1 MQQDLSHIQTP
12 MSLDAQQQKAI
23 EKEETPKRVLGGPWL
38 YGIRAIAIL
47 MALFHIYTAGT
58 GSFVLQNTIHLMF
71 AFLLIFI
78 TYPPRKQS
86 PRRDVVQI
94 WDIILT
100 VLGLMGNVYYMLNLD
115 RILYDLGYLSP
126 TGFDILL
133 GGVMVVLVLEA
144 ARRTVG
150 WALPALA
157 TIAILYALLGP
168 HLPGIWAH
176 SGFSFQDVISTL
188 YLGELG
194 IYGSVMRV
202 SSAVIAIFVIF
213 GGLLVHTGGGDAF
226 IRIAYALTGRL
237 TGGPAKVAIVSSMFF
252 GMISGSTAANVATT
266 GVFTIPLMKKRGYE
280 KNFAGA
286 TEAAASSGG
295 QIMPP
300 IMGAAAF
307 IMADILGV
315 SYFKIAAMAV
325 IPAVLYYLGCWFAV
339 QFEAKRVGM
348 PKDPTAGKL
357 PLREIFAGSHTLFI
371 PLILLIFL
379 LVLMYTPTTSAF
391 WAFISA
397 LFLYLVSQRSRKQLW
412 EALKKIMISL
422 EAGAQTAALVAS
434 MIAVVQLVIA
444 VVGMTGLAV
453 KFSSLIVTLSGQSL
467 LTALFLGMI
476 VTILLG
482 MGVPTVA
489 AYMLGISV
497 VAGAFVAVGV
507 EPLAAHFFI
516 FYYAVLAGVTPP
528 VALAAYIGAAIAG
541 GHWFRTAV
549 TACRI
554 GFAGFLVPFMFVYNP
569 TLLGQGSFA
578 SIVISVP
585 SACIGVIAL
594 AASIMGYLL
603 KPLNLVERVL
613 LFAAALAL
621 IDSAL
626 TTDLI
631 GYALIGVALL
641 MQKTWRWRP
650 EEAVS
655 PLSDIGGDTKE
666 G

>member
-1 MQQDLSHIQTP
+1 MQQDLSNIQTP
-12 MSLDAQQQKAI
+12 VGLDAQQQKAV
-23 EKEETPKRVLGGPWL
+23 EKEETPKRILTGFWMVF
-38 YGIRAIAIL
+38 IRAIAIL
-47 MALFHIYTAGT
+47 MALFHIYTAGA
-58 GSFVLQNTIHLMF
+58 GSLVLQNTIHLMF

-78 TYPPRKQS
+78 TYPPRKRS

-100 VLGLMGNVYYMLNLD
+100 LLGLIGNVYYMLNLD

-126 TGFDILL
+126 TAIDILL
-133 GGVMVVLVLEA
+133 GGAMVILVLEA

-150 WALPALA
+150 WALPTLA
-157 TIAILYALLGP
+157 TVAILYALLGP

-176 SGFSFQDVISTL
+176 RGFSFQDIISSL

-194 IYGSVMRV
+194 IYGSVMRI
-202 SSAVIAIFVIF
+202 SASVIAIFVIF

-226 IRIAYALTGRL
+226 IRMAYALTGRL
-237 TGGPAKVAIVSSMFF
+237 TGGPGKVAVVSSMFF

-266 GVFTIPLMKKRGYE
+266 GVFTIPLMKSKGYE

-286 TEAAASSGG
+286 VEAAASSGG

-307 IMADILGV
+307 IMADILGI
-315 SYFKIAAMAV
+315 SYFKIAAMAL
-325 IPAVLYYLGCWFAV
+325 IPAILYYLGCWFAV
-339 QFEAKRVGM
+339 QFEAKRLGL

-357 PLREIFAGSHTLFI
+357 PLREIFAGCHTLFI
-371 PLILLIFL
+371 PLILLIL
-379 LVLMYTPTTSAF
+379 LLALMYTPTTSAF

-397 LFLYLVSQRSRKQLW
+397 LLLYFVSQRSKKQLW
-412 EALKKIMISL
+412 ESLKKVIKAL
-422 EAGAQTAALVAS
+422 EAGAQTAALVAA

-453 KFSSLIVTLSGQSL
+453 KFSSLIIALSGQSF
-467 LTALFLGMI
+467 LTALFLGMV
-476 VTILLG
+476 VTIVLG

-489 AYMLGISV
+489 AYMLGISI
-497 VAGAFVAVGV
+497 VAGAFITVGV
-507 EPLAAHFFI
+507 EPIAAHFFI

-528 VALAAYIGAAIAG
+528 VALAAYVGAAIAG
-541 GHWFRTAV
+541 GHWFQTAL

-569 TLLGQGSFA
+569 PLLGQGSIY
-578 SIVISVP
+578 SVIIAAL
-585 SACIGVIAL
+585 SAGLGVIAL
-594 AASIMGYLL
+594 AASMMGYLI
-603 KPLNLVERVL
+603 KPINIVERML
-613 LFAAALAL
+613 LLGAALAL
-621 IDSAL
+621 IDSRL

-641 MQKTWRWRP
+641 LQKSWSWRP
-650 EEAVS
+650 KEAIS
-655 PLSDIGGDTKE
+655 PLSSVSNDTK
-666 G
+666 